1 VAVFFHKSPRKLL
14 DACDRPHVSANDALI
29 AAARQRAEGVVTAA
43 QRAWFATGRRVV
55 EAELEALG

>member
-1 VAVFFHKSPRKLL
+1 
-14 DACDRPHVSANDALI
+14 VSANDALI